1 MSHEEIYYT
10 LALQKIDGVGDIVA
24 KKLLQH
30 CGNAES
36 IFKEK
41 PSNLSR
47 IDGVGTILLKNLRD
61 KSVFEKAQEELKF
74 IEENDISVAFFQDEN
89 YPERLKHCIDS
100 PILLFS
106 SGNIDL
112 NNRRIISIVGT
123 RQITSYGTEF

>member
-30 CGNAES
+30 CGNAEA

-47 IDGVGTILLKNLRD
+47 IDGVGTILLKNLKD

-74 IEENDISVAFFQDEN
+74 IEENDISVAFF
-89 YPERLKHCIDS
+89 KMKT
-100 PILLFS
+100 ILS
-106 SGNIDL
+106 D
-112 NNRRIISIVGT
+112 
-123 RQITSYGTEF
+123 